1 MKPAERLEP
10 SESPDSVETIEGHG
24 DSPRTPV
31 LLDEIQPSMLHTH
44 NDGDVPAAR
53 ITRHF
58 SKTMASPQTGML
70 FMSQLGCFTS
80 TSGAAAHI
88 W

>member
-44 NDGDVPAAR
+44 NDGDVPATR

-58 SKTMASPQTGML
+58 IEARIFHVKRKGFSP
-70 FMSQLGCFTS
+70 CF
-80 TSGAAAHI
+80 A
-88 W
+88 

>member
-44 NDGDVPAAR
+44 NDGDVPATR
-53 ITRHF
+53 I
-58 SKTMASPQTGML
+58 
-70 FMSQLGCFTS
+70 
-80 TSGAAAHI
+80 
-88 W
+88 